1 MAKTF
6 YTERDIDDLYARGVT
21 SLDVDDNIVL
31 TDLARERMFK
41 HGMRVNRLDQKN
53 SPSPAVAPPPPPPA
67 PVSQE
72 ALVQR
77 IKAAV
82 LARLNGQVDPVL
94 LETVIRRVI
103 AEMK

>member
-41 HGMRVNRLDQKN
+41 HGMRVNRLDLKN
-53 SPSPAVAPPPPPPA
+53 PPRPAVAPPPPPPA
-67 PVSQE
+67 QVVQE
-72 ALVQR
+72 ALVHR